1 MRLRCRDVVEGMER
15 AENRALFKT
24 MGYTDEDLQKPL
36 IGVANT
42 WSTAVPGHY
51 NLRQVADA
59 VKDGIW
65 IAGGTPV
72 EFGLIGACD
81 GIAEGHIGTRYI
93 LPTRELI
100 ADSVEAMA
108 QANRFSGMVL
118 LGSCDKIIPGLLMA
132 AARIDLPAL
141 IVNGGPS
148 LGGCDWNGRA
158 SDATSLAVAL
168 GAYQAGKIT
177 QEEFKQLEDRVMPT
191 CGSCSML
198 GTANTMSCVAEALG
212 MILPGTS
219 TIPAVYS
226 ERLQAAQ
233 KSGKAIVELV
243 RQGITSRQVMTQASL
258 RNAVRLSS
266 AIGGS
271 TNVALHLPAVAY
283 ELELEFDMEV
293 FDALCRNTPL
303 LVKLNPA
310 SPYNMVDF
318 HHAGGIP
325 AVLQELKPLLDLN
338 VMTAAA
344 RSLADVLNT
353 MSSLIQTD
361 RAVIKSLEEPYAGSG
376 GLAVLWGNLAPDSAV
391 TKPAAIDP
399 DMQVF
404 QGKARCFDSEEDAL
418 KAAQENKIQPGDVLV
433 VRYEGPVGGPG
444 MPELYLLMKLID
456 GLGLAKEVAL
466 ITDGRFSGTNSGCFV
481 GHICPEAAVGGPI
494 ALLQDGDSI
503 VIDIPRRS
511 IHVDISDEE
520 LAARKEAFRKE
531 APCRIKNGYLNLYRK
546 LVEPAWKGAVIQHRD
561 L

>member
-59 VKDGIW
+59 VKDGIR

-226 ERLQAAQ
+226 
-233 KSGKAIVELV
+233 
-243 RQGITSRQVMTQASL
+243 
-258 RNAVRLSS
+258 
-266 AIGGS
+266 
-271 TNVALHLPAVAY
+271 
-283 ELELEFDMEV
+283 
-293 FDALCRNTPL
+293 
-303 LVKLNPA
+303 
-310 SPYNMVDF
+310 
-318 HHAGGIP
+318 
-325 AVLQELKPLLDLN
+325 
-338 VMTAAA
+338 
-344 RSLADVLNT
+344 
-353 MSSLIQTD
+353 
-361 RAVIKSLEEPYAGSG
+361 
-376 GLAVLWGNLAPDSAV
+376 
-391 TKPAAIDP
+391 
-399 DMQVF
+399 
-404 QGKARCFDSEEDAL
+404 
-418 KAAQENKIQPGDVLV
+418 
-433 VRYEGPVGGPG
+433 
-444 MPELYLLMKLID
+444 
-456 GLGLAKEVAL
+456 
-466 ITDGRFSGTNSGCFV
+466 
-481 GHICPEAAVGGPI
+481 
-494 ALLQDGDSI
+494 
-503 VIDIPRRS
+503 
-511 IHVDISDEE
+511 
-520 LAARKEAFRKE
+520 
-531 APCRIKNGYLNLYRK
+531 
-546 LVEPAWKGAVIQHRD
+546 
-561 L
+561 